1 MNGDAL
7 QLYRGLPVITNKLPE
22 NERQGIPHH
31 LLGCID
37 LQEPPWTVRDFSQR
51 AKRTVDDIRSR
62 GKLPIVVGGTHYYV
76 QSILSRKLIL
86 GDHTTTLEDSQ
97 AEAQRWPILNDSTE
111 NIFKELQKVDP
122 LIARRWHPKDR
133 RKIQRSLEIWLQ
145 TGQRPSELYSDQSRE
160 FSKSLQVSAEDGA
173 RQSSDDI
180 LILWTHALTSE
191 LLPRL
196 ERRVE
201 EMVVKGLLDEAEMM
215 YDFVQRKR
223 AEGFEID
230 GDRGIFIAIGYKEF
244 LPFLTADGRS
254 ASVKAACLER
264 TNIATRQ
271 YARQQTRWIRHK
283 LLPVVAEND
292 RADSTFLLDASN
304 LDNWHANV
312 EACAADLTESFLH
325 GSKLPSPKSLSD
337 LAHNM
342 LKLEERPAFQS
353 RQCDA
358 CGKTLM
364 TESEWESHLR
374 SKGHRHATRPA
385 RSDRRVACDKPQD

>member
-31 LLGCID
+31 LLGCIE
-37 LQEPPWTVRDFSQR
+37 LEEQPWTVRDFSQR
-51 AKRTVDDIRSR
+51 AKVTVDGIRSR
-62 GKLPIVVGGTHYYV
+62 GKLPIIVGGTHYYV
-76 QSILSRKLIL
+76 QSILSTRSIL
-86 GDHTTTLEDSQ
+86 DSHTNALEDSQ
-97 AEAQRWPILNDSTE
+97 AETQRWPILNDSTE
-111 NIFKELQKVDP
+111 NILKELQRVDP

-145 TGQRPSELYSDQSRE
+145 TGQRPSELYSEQSRE
-160 FSKSLQVSAEDGA
+160 CSNSLQGSADYGA

-180 LILWTHALTSE
+180 LLLWTHAFTSD

-196 ERRVE
+196 ETRVE
-201 EMVVKGLLDEAEMM
+201 EMVAKGLLDEAEMM

-230 GDRGIFIAIGYKEF
+230 NDRGIFIAIGYKEF
-244 LPFLTADGRS
+244 MPFLTADCRS
-254 ASVKAACLER
+254 ENVKAECLER
-264 TNIATRQ
+264 TNISTRQ
-271 YARQQTRWIRHK
+271 YAKQQTRWLRHK
-283 LLPVVAEND
+283 LLPFVAEND
-292 RADSTFLLDASN
+292 QLDCTFLLDASN
-304 LDNWHANV
+304 LDKWHSNV

-325 GSKLPSPKSLSD
+325 GSKLPSPKSLSN
-337 LAHNM
+337 LAHDM
-342 LKLEERPAFQS
+342 LELKERPTFQS

-358 CGKTLM
+358 CGKTMM
-364 TESEWESHLR
+364 TESEWERHLS

-385 RSDRRVACDKPQD
+385 RNDRKIACDRPGD